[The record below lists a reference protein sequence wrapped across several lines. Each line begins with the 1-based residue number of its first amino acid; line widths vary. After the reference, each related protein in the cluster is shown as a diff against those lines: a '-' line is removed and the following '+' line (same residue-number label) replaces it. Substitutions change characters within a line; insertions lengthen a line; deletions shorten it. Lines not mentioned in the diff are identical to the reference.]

1 MIRENFA
8 EELNNVKLQF
18 VQEKHK
24 QKKEEEQLKQR
35 LEDEIHERAMELLPR
50 KSQDIYQQNKEIE
63 QQAWRLQIN

>member
-8 EELNNVKLQF
+8 EELNNVKQQF
-18 VQEKHK
+18 VFEKQK

-63 QQAWRLQIN
+63 QQVMH